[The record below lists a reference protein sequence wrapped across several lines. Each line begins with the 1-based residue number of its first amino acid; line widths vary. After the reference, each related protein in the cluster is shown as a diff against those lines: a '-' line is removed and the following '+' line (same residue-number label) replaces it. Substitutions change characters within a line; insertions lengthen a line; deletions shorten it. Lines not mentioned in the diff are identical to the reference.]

1 MKQRDFLLW
10 LLLVP
15 GVGIVGRT
23 RVWEYMVVHSLNEL
37 SIQEVHQLAG
47 VPQQQRASSRVFCQS
62 DVATRQFEKLK
73 TTHYVTIADEEYPT
87 WLAEIDC
94 PPVVLFYQGNFLFA
108 RYPGVAIVG
117 TREMS
122 SYGEQIVKGF
132 VPAFVEAGIITI
144 SGLATG
150 IDEAVHRETLAHH
163 GATVGVIGTG
173 LEVAYPRRRDSLQS
187 QVVEADVVVSE
198 YLPWVGPAKH
208 QFPERNRII
217 AGLCAACLVVEAK
230 NRSGS
235 LITANL
241 ALAGNRDVY
250 AVPGRI
256 DTMLS
261 SGTNALIAAGAI
273 PALTPADIIKNS
285 FWIC

>member
-23 RVWEYMVVHSLNEL
+23 HIWQYMVAHGLNEL
-37 SIQEVHQLAG
+37 SINEVHQLAG
-47 VPQQQRASSRVFCQS
+47 VPMQQRANSRAFCQS
-62 DVATRQFEKLK
+62 DVVRKQFEKLK
-73 TTHYVTIADEEYPT
+73 MTDYVTIADEEYPI

-94 PPVVLFYQGNFLFA
+94 PPVVLFYKGDLLFA

-122 SYGEQIVKGF
+122 AYGKQIVKRF

-150 IDEAVHRETLAHH
+150 VDEAVHRETLAHH

-173 LEVAYPRRRDSLQS
+173 LDVAYPRRRDGLQR
-187 QVVEADVVVSE
+187 QVAEAGVVVSE

-208 QFPERNRII
+208 RFPERNRII

-235 LITANL
+235 LITANQ
-241 ALAGNRDVY
+241 ALVENRDIY

-261 SGTNALIAAGAI
+261 GGTNALIVAGAM
-273 PALTPADIIKNS
+273 PALSPIDIIRNS
-285 FWIC
+285 F

>member
-23 RVWEYMVVHSLNEL
+23 HIWQYMIAHGVNEL
-37 SIQEVHQLAG
+37 SINEVHQLAG
-47 VPQQQRASSRVFCQS
+47 VPVQQRASSRAFCQS
-62 DVATRQFEKLK
+62 DVARSQFEKLK
-73 TTHYVTIADEEYPT
+73 MMDYVTIADDDYPN

-94 PPVVLFYQGNFLFA
+94 PPVVLFYKGNLSFA

-122 SYGEQIVKGF
+122 TYGEQIVKGF

-144 SGLATG
+144 SGLASG

-173 LEVAYPRRRDSLQS
+173 LDVSYPRRRDSLQS
-187 QVVEADVVVSE
+187 KVADAGVVVSE

-235 LITANL
+235 LITADQ
-241 ALAGNRDVY
+241 ALAANRDIY
-250 AVPGRI
+250 AVPGRT
-256 DTMLS
+256 DTTLS
-261 SGTNALIAAGAI
+261 SGTNALISAGAI
-273 PALTPADIIKNS
+273 PALSPADIIRNS
-285 FWIC
+285 F

>member
-1 MKQRDFLLW
+1 M
-10 LLLVP
+10 
-15 GVGIVGRT
+15 
-23 RVWEYMVVHSLNEL
+23 
-37 SIQEVHQLAG
+37 
-47 VPQQQRASSRVFCQS
+47 
-62 DVATRQFEKLK
+62 
-73 TTHYVTIADEEYPT
+73 
-87 WLAEIDC
+87 
-94 PPVVLFYQGNFLFA
+94 VLFYQGDFLFA

-132 VPAFVEAGIITI
+132 VPAFVDAGIITI

-173 LEVAYPRRRDSLQS
+173 LEVAYPRRRDGLQS
-187 QVVEADVVVSE
+187 QVVESGVVVSE
-198 YLPWVGPAKH
+198 YLSWVGPAKH

-241 ALAGNRDVY
+241 ALAANRDIY

-261 SGTNALIAAGAI
+261 GGTNALIAAGAI
-273 PALTPADIIKNS
+273 PALTPADIINNS
-285 FWIC
+285 F